1 VPWIC
6 YNGAEI
12 RQDGRVLYRNFIPE
26 GALVELV
33 PRVLEEF
40 PDTIVGIELDDVLW
54 LNRPRER
61 QTSYHPRYRI
71 ADLRDVAHH
80 ATAKVL
86 FFSERREALL
96 HICDPLPPA
105 TRLMTSGRY
114 PFFQLM
120 AESADKVHAL
130 SFLLDGWGYGLRDV
144 VAFGDDINDVD
155 LLRACGVGV
164 AVANAFPG
172 ALAVADRVTA
182 SNEEDGVALVL
193 EELLAE

>member
-1 VPWIC
+1 
-6 YNGAEI
+6 
-12 RQDGRVLYRNFIPE
+12 
-26 GALVELV
+26 
-33 PRVLEEF
+33 
-40 PDTIVGIELDDVLW
+40 VLW

-71 ADLRDVAHH
+71 ADLREVSHH

-86 FFSERREALL
+86 FFSERLEELL
-96 HICDPLPPA
+96 GAFDPLPPS
-105 TRLMTSGRY
+105 TRLMASGRY

-130 SFLLDGWGYGLRDV
+130 SYLLDGWRRSLDDV

-155 LLRACGVGV
+155 LLRASAVGI

-172 ALAVADRVTA
+172 ALAAADRVTA
-182 SNEEDGVALVL
+182 SNEDDGVAQVL